1 MHYSPVADATFF
13 PCPACPAQ
21 VGQHCWP
28 RAVDDSPWCHS
39 ARIQVMQYNGATR
52 DRLMGQFPVARSG

>member
-1 MHYSPVADATFF
+1 VHYSPVADATFF
-13 PCPACPAQ
+13 PCPVCPAE

-39 ARIQVMQYNGATR
+39 ARLQVVAMNATTR
-52 DRLMGQFPVARSG
+52 ARQMTPFPVRR